1 MADVVDPTGGFADR
15 NNKHNNNQGIEPAFA
30 DNEQQKLAN
39 RAIDLTLDDRAESP
53 TDAVM
58 PMRRRTAAGALESN
72 SPLQDEAVVLQ
83 QGPAPRSTDSPATN
97 NQAANADG
105 QSALLQAQAQ
115 DAIFPA
121 AQDAQANGHGPPPPY
136 RLSPTLI
143 DMALESNLYKNVEH
157 LMLDIDVDQPREC
170 KAIEECDIAGGKNI
184 GDVNWRKTMSHL
196 FGRNKNC
203 TRSIPDHVWMW
214 LCRKHYQRARYR
226 NTHEFNKSLAHMLQ
240 TQILRLI
247 AWSNR
252 NVDWGVPDKGVI
264 HSWTVVARRREQLRL
279 DDENRKRKEN
289 ADEEES
295 PDGLSEPS
303 SPTNPDNGVIPQW
316 LLDERGAEKT
326 NEEILRIIM
335 RISRELDDGV
345 LTLFPDIEILP
356 HHRRR
361 RQAQGQAHQDQQ
373 AGHQVQDP
381 HRSGPGSPA
390 PAGSG
395 SSSRPA
401 RRPPDYREAKRQH
414 LNPDIQAHHNA
425 LPFHPNPRE
434 RLASIRPEY
443 GMAPPRLPNPYTTR
457 DGYYDPRVTYPGGG
471 GGGGHARSYSLD
483 SHPAA
488 AFQGY
493 GADPSTSNTNTASPY
508 QQGGYPQA
516 TYHQQQQ
523 GYPQLQHPSSHGQ
536 QQHHQHHQQGGYT
549 TTPTATPAGT
559 PAAATAF
566 ANAPGFYE
574 ATAYW
579 DGQQRVAY
587 GQAAQQQQHR
597 QQPGGGGGGGE
608 HGYYQTNTNTT
619 TAPTPAGI
627 VGGVGVGTPGGT
639 ARHTRHLSMPAQR
652 GDGFRRATGHGG
664 GENQHG
670 GGAKYPG
677 MWHGGLPPPGGA
689 GGAGSAGRG

>member
-1 MADVVDPTGGFADR
+1 MA
-15 NNKHNNNQGIEPAFA
+15 NNI
-30 DNEQQKLAN
+30 
-39 RAIDLTLDDRAESP
+39 
-53 TDAVM
+53 
-58 PMRRRTAAGALESN
+58 N

-356 HHRRR
+356 HITGDDAKPKAKRTKTNKPATKSKTRTAAAPAP
-361 RQAQGQAHQDQQ
+361 QPQQ
-373 AGHQVQDP
+373 A
-381 HRSGPGSPA
+381 PA
-390 PAGSG
+390 PRLALRGAHS
-395 SSSRPA
+395 
-401 RRPPDYREAKRQH
+401 DYREAKRQH
-414 LNPDIQAHHNA
+414 LNPDVQAHHNA

-443 GMAPPRLPNPYTTR
+443 GMAPPSLPNPYTTR

-471 GGGGHARSYSLD
+471 GGGHARSYSLD

-493 GADPSTSNTNTASPY
+493 GTDASTSNTNTASPY
-508 QQGGYPQA
+508 QHGYPQA
-516 TYHQQQQ
+516 TYHQQQ
-523 GYPQLQHPSSHGQ
+523 GYPQQPSSHA
-536 QQHHQHHQQGGYT
+536 QQHHQQQQQGGY
-549 TTPTATPAGT
+549 TPTATPAGT
-559 PAAATAF
+559 PAAAATAF

-587 GQAAQQQQHR
+587 GQAPQHR
-597 QQPGGGGGGGE
+597 QQAGGGGGGE
-608 HGYYQTNTNTT
+608 HGYYQTNNNNT
-619 TAPTPAGI
+619 ATPAGV
-627 VGGVGVGTPGGT
+627 VGGVGTAGGGGG
-639 ARHTRHLSMPAQR
+639 ASRHTRHLSMPAQR
-652 GDGFRRATGHGG
+652 GDGLRRAAGHGG
-664 GENQHG
+664 EIQHG
-670 GGAKYPG
+670 GAGAAGAKYPG